1 MIVPITVTDA
11 LVVVAFFFFSLSFIT
26 LGLVGLGKGKPEG
39 AGTVFI
45 FVGIIEAILGF
56 IIVYANLDSPVF
68 ISVGLLVL
76 IFAFT
81 WLAAGIVN
89 LRGYDLV
96 PLGNACILSGLM
108 MLPFAAFFVI
118 NSELFSTIGWV
129 WLTVNVLSWAW
140 VFWSVMASRIR
151 EDYVPSC
158 GLDIPHPS
166 ILYSIDTRRPV
177 ANRSIFSSPL
187 KQG

>member
-1 MIVPITVTDA
+1 MIVPITPTDA
-11 LVVVAFFFFSLSFIT
+11 LTACAFFFFSLAFIA
-26 LGLVGLGKGKPEG
+26 LGLMGLGRGKPEG

-45 FVGIIEAILGF
+45 FVGIITGILGF
-56 IIVYANLDSPVF
+56 IIIYAFLDSPVF
-68 ISVGLLVL
+68 ISVGFLVL

-81 WLAAGIVN
+81 WLASGIIN

-96 PLGNACILSGLM
+96 PAGNACILSGLM

-140 VFWSVMASRIR
+140 VFWSVTLAAYGKITFSVVGWTFLIQAF
-151 EDYVPSC
+151 YT
-158 GLDIPHPS
+158 LLIPAALLLTGVISLHP
-166 ILYSIDTRRPV
+166 
-177 ANRSIFSSPL
+177 
-187 KQG
+187 

>member
-1 MIVPITVTDA
+1 MDVPITVTDA
-11 LVVVAFFFFSLSFIT
+11 LVAVAFFFFSLSFIA

-56 IIVYANLDSPVF
+56 IIIYAFLDSPVF

-108 MLPFAAFFVI
+108 MLPFAAFFII

-140 VFWSVMASRIR
+140 VFWSVTLAAYGKITFPVLGWTFIIQAF
-151 EDYVPSC
+151 YT
-158 GLDIPHPS
+158 LLIPAALLLTGVFSLHP
-166 ILYSIDTRRPV
+166 
-177 ANRSIFSSPL
+177 
-187 KQG
+187 